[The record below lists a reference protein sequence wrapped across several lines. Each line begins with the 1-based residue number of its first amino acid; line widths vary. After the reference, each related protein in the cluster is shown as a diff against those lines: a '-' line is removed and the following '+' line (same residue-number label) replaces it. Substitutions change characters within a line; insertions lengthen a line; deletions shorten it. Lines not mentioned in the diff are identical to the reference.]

1 MDILKKHYKIGFIAI
16 LTALV
21 IVSSVLY
28 LKATNRLEMTI
39 EKSNINVVDA
49 ISY

>member
-1 MDILKKHYKIGFIAI
+1 MDVSKKINKIGFIAI

-28 LKATNRLEMTI
+28 CKATNRLGMTI